1 MNQFYAIWLE
11 LARSTAIGRGLSWN
25 PEFDDVTGKV
35 AKTQRWGLNSA
46 VGLPPDKEIWMSHF
60 GHLPRDMELLRKVW
74 KCPKVSCEPPEL
86 MSKDWRE
93 FLQASISHELF
104 IKQNKVSNASA
115 HARAIR
121 TISLCAGQTP
131 PWELRPTE
139 LQQAYNVALES
150 GTSGKLAMNLS
161 MVAKVLFDANQLSKY
176 CPLVTYAKPYESAS
190 ALEGEERVSR
200 QKLREGNN
208 YNVHAQRSELN
219 ERKSAEK
226 LPETAAFW
234 ELVRIVFT
242 ESPRTF
248 TDRIRFAVL
257 KLQIL
262 TGLRIG
268 EVVMIPEDCLRWK
281 DYYTVDG
288 RSAGELGGFSKSLSL
303 RYFALKQGNQAG
315 AQSRLVERYQ
325 EIPPLFA
332 DIIEDLVD
340 EIGKVT
346 APLRARLKLQSN
358 TNRLIPEYSPDA
370 LVSAIEMYT
379 RISGSI
385 QITARRIDPDLKDAY
400 LADHNFEILD
410 PIREEQNSH
419 LLSASLKPVR
429 HYWKNQADGP
439 PIRNRKG
446 EIISGPI
453 DVRCHFLVREIEDF
467 VKTVMPTKLPD
478 THPFTGPNG
487 ENFYPYELLFLQP
500 SRALIEDRN
509 GGIVDVTK
517 YFSVG
522 RLAADDII
530 MQLSGKKSG
539 LFDRYGE
546 TENDKKLSLNTHSLR
561 HLQNTELFRLGITDA
576 MITKRYGRQ
585 STAQSG
591 AYDHRSLREQ
601 IIEIEL
607 PPEASAL
614 PERLHDTAKL
624 MLTRRVRG
632 PIVEEF
638 LEIQRESG
646 DEEAFRYLAAEADGF
661 HTTPYG
667 FCLSSFTVAPCPKHL
682 ECFNGCRNLTR
693 TDNPEEE
700 QNLNKMLDRMERHLQ
715 EAQRRPGNSPGLKN
729 QISHASTVIENLKL
743 AIAAKP
749 GSQVFPNGR
758 DLAKPID
765 RPATVIDTAIRSQ
778 ELG

>member
-1 MNQFYAIWLE
+1 MNQFYASWLE
-11 LARSTAIGRGLSWN
+11 LARTTAIGRGLSWN
-25 PEFDDVTGKV
+25 PEFDNVTGKISR
-35 AKTQRWGLNSA
+35 TQRWGLSSA

-60 GHLPRDMELLRKVW
+60 GHVPGDIDLL
-74 KCPKVSCEPPEL
+74 PKVSKCSKTNCEPPEL

-93 FLQASISHELF
+93 FMQASISHELF
-104 IKQNKVSNASA
+104 IKKNKVSNASA
-115 HARAIR
+115 HVRAIR
-121 TISLCAGQTP
+121 TISLCAGETP
-131 PWELRPTE
+131 PWELRPAE
-139 LQQAYNVALES
+139 IERAYNVALQS

-161 MVAKVLFDANQLSKY
+161 MVAKRLFDGNHLSKY

-190 ALEGEERVSR
+190 AREGEERVFL

-208 YNVHAQRSELN
+208 YNVHAKRSELS

-242 ESPRTF
+242 ERPRTF
-248 TDRIRFAVL
+248 TDLIRFAVI

-268 EVVMIPEDCLRWK
+268 EVVMIPEHCLRWK
-281 DYYTVDG
+281 DYYAADG

-303 RYFALKQGNQAG
+303 RYFALKQGSQNG
-315 AQSRLVERYQ
+315 AKIRLVEKYQ
-325 EIPPLFA
+325 EIPPHFT
-332 DIIEDLVD
+332 DIIEDLVG
-340 EIGKVT
+340 EISKTT

-358 TNRLIPEYSPDA
+358 TERLIPEYPRTA
-370 LVSAIEMYT
+370 LVNAAEMYT
-379 RISGSI
+379 RIAGSV
-385 QITARRIDPDLKDAY
+385 QISNRAISPGLKESY
-400 LADHNFEILD
+400 LQKHTSELLN
-410 PIREEQNSH
+410 PIRAEQATHYS
-419 LLSASLKPVR
+419 SKSCKPVR
-429 HYWKNQADGP
+429 QYWKSQKGGP
-439 PIRNRKG
+439 PIRDQKG
-446 EIISGPI
+446 KVIYGPI
-453 DVRCHFLVREIEDF
+453 DSGSYFLVSEIEEF
-467 VKTVMPTKLPD
+467 VKKEMPTKLSD
-478 THPFTGPNG
+478 TSPFTAPDDKP
-487 ENFYPYELLFLQP
+487 FFPHQLLFLQP

-522 RLAADDII
+522 RLAAQDII
-530 MQLSGKKSG
+530 LQLSGKKSG

-546 TENDKKLSLNTHSLR
+546 TEVDKQLSLNTHSLR

-601 IIEIEL
+601 IIELEL
-607 PPEASAL
+607 PPEASSL

-624 MLTRRVRG
+624 ILGRKMRG

-638 LEIQRESG
+638 LEIQLVSG

-661 HTTPYG
+661 HATPYG
-667 FCLSSFTVAPCPKHL
+667 FCLSSFTVDRCPKHL

-693 TDNPEEE
+693 TENPEEE
-700 QNLNKMLDRMERHLQ
+700 QNLNRLLDRMERHLQ
-715 EAQRRPGNSPGLKN
+715 EALRRPGNSPGIRN
-729 QISHASTVIENLKL
+729 QISHASTVIQNLKL

-749 GSQVFPNGR
+749 GIQVFPNGR

-765 RPATVIDTAIRSQ
+765 RPATVIDTAIRFQ
-778 ELG
+778 E

>member
-1 MNQFYAIWLE
+1 MNQFYANWLE

-25 PEFDDVTGKV
+25 PDFDDVTGKV

-46 VGLPPDKEIWMSHF
+46 VGLPPDREIWMSNF
-60 GHLPRDMELLRKVW
+60 GHLRRDIELLRKVS
-74 KCPKVSCEPPEL
+74 KCPKTNCEPPEL
-86 MSKDWRE
+86 MSEDWRE

-131 PWELRPTE
+131 PWELRPAD
-139 LQQAYNVALES
+139 LQQAYNVALLS
-150 GTSGKLAMNLS
+150 GASGKLAMNLS
-161 MVAKVLFDANQLSKY
+161 MVAKVLFDANHLSEY

-190 ALEGEERVSR
+190 ALAGEKRVSR

-208 YNVHAQRSELN
+208 YNVHAKRSELN

-242 ESPRTF
+242 ERPKTF
-248 TDRIRFAVL
+248 TDRIRFAVI

-268 EVVMIPEDCLRWK
+268 EVVMIPEHCLRWK
-281 DYYTVDG
+281 DYYAVDG

-303 RYFALKQGNQAG
+303 RYFALKQGSQTG

-325 EIPPLFA
+325 EIPPHFA
-332 DIIEDLVD
+332 DIIEDLVG
-340 EIGKVT
+340 EISEAT
-346 APLRARLKLQSN
+346 APLRARLKLQS
-358 TNRLIPEYSPDA
+358 TSGRLIPEYLPTA
-370 LVSAIEMYT
+370 LVSAAEMYT
-379 RISGSI
+379 RIAGSV
-385 QITARRIDPDLKDAY
+385 QISNRAISPDLKDSY
-400 LADHNFEILD
+400 LQDHNSELLN
-410 PIREEQNSH
+410 PIRAEQAAHYSTT
-419 LLSASLKPVR
+419 SCKPVR
-429 HYWKNQADGP
+429 QYWKSQKGAP
-439 PIRNRKG
+439 PIRDQKG
-446 EIISGPI
+446 KIISGPI
-453 DVRCHFLVREIEDF
+453 DRRCYFLVSEIEEF
-467 VKTVMPTKLPD
+467 VKREMPTKLPD
-478 THPFTGPNG
+478 TSPFIATDGKP
-487 ENFYPYELLFLQP
+487 FYPHQLLFLQP

-530 MQLSGKKSG
+530 LQLSGKKSG

-546 TENDKKLSLNTHSLR
+546 TEDDKKLSLNTHSLR

-601 IIEIEL
+601 IIELEL

-624 MLTRRVRG
+624 MLTGRMRG

-661 HTTPYG
+661 HATPYG
-667 FCLSSFTVAPCPKHL
+667 FCLSSFTVDPCPKHL
-682 ECFNGCRNLTR
+682 ECFNGCRNLSR
-693 TDNPEEE
+693 TENPEEE
-700 QNLNKMLDRMERHLQ
+700 HNLNKMLERMERHLH
-715 EAQRRPGNSPGLKN
+715 EAQRRPGNSPGIKN
-729 QISHASTVIENLKL
+729 QIAHASTVIKNLKL

-749 GSQVFPNGR
+749 GSQVFPNGH
-758 DLAKPID
+758 DLARPID

-778 ELG
+778 G

>member
-1 MNQFYAIWLE
+1 MRY
-11 LARSTAIGRGLSWN
+11 
-25 PEFDDVTGKV
+25 
-35 AKTQRWGLNSA
+35 
-46 VGLPPDKEIWMSHF
+46 
-60 GHLPRDMELLRKVW
+60 
-74 KCPKVSCEPPEL
+74 
-86 MSKDWRE
+86 
-93 FLQASISHELF
+93 
-104 IKQNKVSNASA
+104 
-115 HARAIR
+115 ARAYF
-121 TISLCAGQTP
+121 
-131 PWELRPTE
+131 ETE
-139 LQQAYNVALES
+139 SDTVRQDNYDNYVAA
-150 GTSGKLAMNLS
+150 KLAMNLS
-161 MVAKVLFDANQLSKY
+161 MVAKVLFDANHLSKY
-176 CPLVTYAKPYESAS
+176 CPLVTSAKPYESAS
-190 ALEGEERVSR
+190 ALEGQERVSR
-200 QKLREGNN
+200 QKLREGDN
-208 YNVHAQRSELN
+208 YNVHAQRSQLN
-219 ERKSAEK
+219 DRKSAEK

-242 ESPRTF
+242 ERPRTF
-248 TDRIRFAVL
+248 TDRIRFAVI

-268 EVVMIPEDCLRWK
+268 EVVMIPEDCLRRK
-281 DYYTVDG
+281 DYYAVDG

-332 DIIEDLVD
+332 DIIDDLVG
-340 EIGKVT
+340 EISKVT
-346 APLRARLKLQSN
+346 APLRARLELQTT
-358 TNRLIPEYSPDA
+358 TNRLIPEYTPDA

-419 LLSASLKPVR
+419 LFSASLKPVR
-429 HYWKNQADGP
+429 QYWKNQVGGP

-453 DVRCHFLVREIEDF
+453 DVRCHFLVSEIEDF
-467 VKTVMPTKLPD
+467 VKREMPTKLSD
-478 THPFTGPNG
+478 TGPFIAPDG
-487 ENFYPYELLFLQP
+487 KPFYPHQLLFLQP

-509 GGIVDVTK
+509 GGIVDITK

-522 RLAADDII
+522 RLPADDII
-530 MQLSGKKSG
+530 LQLSGKKSG

-546 TENDKKLSLNTHSLR
+546 TEDDKKLSLNTHSLR

-607 PPEASAL
+607 PPESSAL

-624 MLTRRVRG
+624 MLTRRMRG
-632 PIVEEF
+632 PIVEKF
-638 LEIQRESG
+638 FEIQRESG

-661 HTTPYG
+661 HATPYG
-667 FCLSSFTVAPCPKHL
+667 FCLSSFTVDPCPKHL

-693 TDNPEEE
+693 TENPEEE
-700 QNLNKMLDRMERHLQ
+700 QNLNKMLDRMERHLH
-715 EAQRRPGNSPGLKN
+715 EAQRRPGNNPGIKN

-758 DLAKPID
+758 DLANPTD